1 MNSEE
6 VLPLRWF
13 YVTMH
18 LIVGDDMKKFL
29 LLFICLMVLFCF
41 SGCGAKEQI
50 SYDFD
55 TYLSYNN
62 SFEKNFKLV
71 MPSKD
76 ELNGSTILDYV
87 YYDSGAT
94 AFEPDR
100 MIQMT
105 VQYSQDQFVIAK
117 EKLEQ
122 IITQYDSSCE
132 IENFYINSLL
142 YEGFNFYNYDARD
155 DEFKDTYN
163 DGYCAFAYHIS
174 KESNTISYI
183 AFESGNLQ
191 YMNMESALSLF
202 PEFQAKK

>member
-1 MNSEE
+1 
-6 VLPLRWF
+6 
-13 YVTMH
+13 
-18 LIVGDDMKKFL
+18 MKKL
-29 LLFICLMVLFCF
+29 TLLFICLMVLFGF

-76 ELNGSTILDYV
+76 ELKDSIVLDYV
-87 YYDSGAT
+87 YYDLGAT
-94 AFEPDR
+94 VFEPYR

-105 VQYSQDQFVIAK
+105 VQYSQNQFIKAQ

-132 IENFYINSLL
+132 IENFYFNSMP
-142 YEGFNFYNYDARD
+142 YKGFNFYNYDARD
-155 DEFKDTYN
+155 DEFENTYN
-163 DGYCAFAYHIS
+163 DGYCAFAYHVS
-174 KESNTISYI
+174 AESNTISYI
-183 AFESGNLQ
+183 AFESGDLQ
-191 YMNMESALSLF
+191 YMNMKSALSLF
-202 PEFQAKK
+202 PEIESKN

>member
-1 MNSEE
+1 
-6 VLPLRWF
+6 
-13 YVTMH
+13 
-18 LIVGDDMKKFL
+18 MKKFL

-71 MPSKD
+71 MPSKN
-76 ELNGSTILDYV
+76 ELKGSIILDYV

-94 AFEPDR
+94 VFEPDR

-105 VQYSQDQFVIAK
+105 VQYSQDQFVKEK

-132 IENFYINSLL
+132 IENFSFNSMS
-142 YEGFNFYNYDARD
+142 YKDKGFNFYNYDARD
-155 DEFKDTYN
+155 DEFEDTYN

-174 KESNTISYI
+174 TDSNTISYV
-183 AFESGNLQ
+183 AFESGDLQ